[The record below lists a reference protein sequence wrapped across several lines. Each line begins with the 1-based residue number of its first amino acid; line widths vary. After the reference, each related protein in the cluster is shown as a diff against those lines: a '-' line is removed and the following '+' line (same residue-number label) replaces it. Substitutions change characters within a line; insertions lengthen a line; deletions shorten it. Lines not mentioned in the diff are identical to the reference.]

1 MLKYRVSGTLKLD
14 IEIYAISEKAAGDF
28 VLSKYEYL
36 EPECL
41 VVVAVEKLIKI
52 TKNLENSST
61 EGS

>member
-14 IEIYAISEKAAGDF
+14 TEVYAISEKAAGDF
-28 VLSKYEYL
+28 VLSKYNL

-41 VVVAVEKLIKI
+41 VVVAVEELIKI
-52 TKNLENSST
+52 TNNLENSGT